1 MFKTQIFIP
10 RTSSSC
16 LFSCFRGCQQL
27 PKLATWISSLIVRMR
42 IRKQSIAKSFDL
54 CYLYLSKKLFFSIP
68 TVHRSFRSPPF
79 DINDHTSLLTDLL
92 LLDLPLAFLPIHFT
106 QTQLQYKSDYVN
118 LLLKAFLLWSASGV
132 SSEWNPNSFSYE
144 VLQIWPLL
152 FLAPCVY
159 LFTHSCLPAFTR
171 SINVHWVPVWCL
183 YYW

>member
-1 MFKTQIFIP
+1 MFPLKTSLLYTNYSIILAPKNSNTRSLGYQDDLA
-10 RTSSSC
+10 SSC

-132 SSEWNPNSFSYE
+132 SSE
-144 VLQIWPLL
+144 
-152 FLAPCVY
+152 
-159 LFTHSCLPAFTR
+159 
-171 SINVHWVPVWCL
+171 
-183 YYW
+183 